1 MRTCVL
7 DGEKIR
13 DKERLHE
20 TLAEALGFPDWYG
33 KNLDALYDCLTD
45 GQEETEI
52 VVRNREVLKAHLG
65 RYAVLLLHVLFRAG
79 QECAHIHLKE
89 E

>member
-1 MRTCVL
+1 MRICVL
-7 DGEKIR
+7 DGEEIR
-13 DKERLHE
+13 DKEKLHE
-20 TLAEALGFPDWYG
+20 MLAEALKFPNWYG

-52 VVRNREVLKAHLG
+52 VVRNRELLREHLG
-65 RYAVLLLHVLFRAG
+65 RYAELFLKVLFQAE
-79 QECAHIHLKE
+79 QECAPIHLKE

>member
-1 MRTCVL
+1 MRICVL
-7 DGEKIR
+7 DGEEIR
-13 DKERLHE
+13 DKEKLHE
-20 TLAEALGFPDWYG
+20 MLAEALKFPNWYG

-52 VVRNREVLKAHLG
+52 VVRNRELLREHLG
-65 RYAVLLLHVLFRAG
+65 RYAELFLKVLFQAE
-79 QECAHIHLKE
+79 QERAHIHLKE

>member
-1 MRTCVL
+1 MRICVL
-7 DGEKIR
+7 DGEEIR
-13 DKERLHE
+13 DKEKLHE
-20 TLAEALGFPDWYG
+20 MLAVALKFPNWYG

-52 VVRNREVLKAHLG
+52 VVRNRELLREHLG
-65 RYAVLLLHVLFRAG
+65 RYAELFLKVLFQAE

>member
-1 MRTCVL
+1 MRICVL
-7 DGEKIR
+7 DGEEIGN
-13 DKERLHE
+13 KEKLHE
-20 TLAEALGFPDWYG
+20 MLAEALDFPNWYG

-45 GQEETEI
+45 GREETEI
-52 VVRNREVLKAHLG
+52 VLRNRELLRERLG
-65 RYAVLLLHVLFRAG
+65 RYAELFFKVLSRAE